1 MLPVIIFRELFPRVT
16 YLLYRTI
23 RILLIIDP
31 FQKRETTMY
40 KKIIGLLC
48 VALMV
53 TVVGCGSSHPP
64 LTVVTGTVTY
74 DGEPLADATVAVMPD
89 GGDGTAKPADG
100 KTDKNGNFTLVTTFP
115 DGGIVDGAVEG
126 DYTLRVVKYEAV
138 EMPTD
143 EGEPPAD
150 GADPASEM
158 MAMMG
163 DDLDVS
169 NPSLIN
175 EVFGLAYSTNTGW
188 KNNFTVGAIE
198 SPTTLKIT
206 LSSDGSGKIE

>member
-1 MLPVIIFRELFPRVT
+1 MC
-16 YLLYRTI
+16 
-23 RILLIIDP
+23 
-31 FQKRETTMY
+31 
-40 KKIIGLLC
+40 KKIIGLFC

-53 TVVGCGSSHPP
+53 TLVGCGASHPP
-64 LTVVTGTVTY
+64 LTIVTGTVTY

-89 GGDGTAKPADG
+89 GGDGTSKPADG
-100 KTDKNGNFTLVTTFP
+100 MTDAQGNFTLVTTFP
-115 DGGIVDGAVEG
+115 DGEIVDGAVEG
-126 DYTLRVVKYEAV
+126 DYTLRIVKYEKV
-138 EMPTD
+138 DMPTD

-150 GADPASEM
+150 GADPAAEM

-175 EVFGLAYSTNTGW
+175 EVFGLAYSTNTSW
-188 KNNFTVGAIE
+188 KNKCSVGAIE

-206 LSSDGSGKIE
+206 LSSDGSGTIE

>member
-1 MLPVIIFRELFPRVT
+1 
-16 YLLYRTI
+16 
-23 RILLIIDP
+23 
-31 FQKRETTMY
+31 MY
-40 KKIIGLLC
+40 KKIIGLFC

-53 TVVGCGSSHPP
+53 TLVGCGASHPP
-64 LTVVTGTVTY
+64 LTIVTGTVTY

-115 DGGIVDGAVEG
+115 DGGIVDGAVQG

-150 GADPASEM
+150 GADPAEEM

-163 DDLDVS
+163 DDMEIAS
-169 NPSLIN
+169 TSLIN
-175 EVFGLAYSTNTGW
+175 ETFGLAYSTDTRWDNTCA
-188 KNNFTVGAIE
+188 VGALE

-206 LSSDGSGKIE
+206 LSSDGSGTIE

>member
-1 MLPVIIFRELFPRVT
+1 
-16 YLLYRTI
+16 
-23 RILLIIDP
+23 
-31 FQKRETTMY
+31 MY

-74 DGEPLADATVAVMPD
+74 NGKPLADATVAIMPD

-100 KTDKNGNFTLVTTFP
+100 KTDADGNFSLGTTFP
-115 DGGIVDGAVEG
+115 DGARIEGAVEG
-126 DYTLRVVKYEAV
+126 AYTLRVVKYKEV
-138 EMPTD
+138 DLPDD

-158 MAMMG
+158 MAMM
-163 DDLDVS
+163 DNDLNMES
-169 NPSLIN
+169 TSLIN
-175 EVFGLAYSTNTGW
+175 EIFGYAYTTDKGW
-188 KNNFTVGAIE
+188 NNKCSVGAIE

-206 LSSDGSGKIE
+206 LNSKTLTSKGTGKIE

>member
-1 MLPVIIFRELFPRVT
+1 
-16 YLLYRTI
+16 
-23 RILLIIDP
+23 
-31 FQKRETTMY
+31 MY
-40 KKIIGLLC
+40 KKIIGLFC

-53 TVVGCGSSHPP
+53 TLVGCGASHPT
-64 LTVVTGTVTY
+64 LTIVTGTVTY

-89 GGDGTAKPADG
+89 GGDGTSKPADG
-100 KTDKNGNFTLVTTFP
+100 VTDASGQFKLTTTFP
-115 DGGIVDGAVEG
+115 DGAIVDGAVEG
-126 DYTLRVVKYEAV
+126 SYTLRVVKYEKV
-138 EMPTD
+138 DMPTD

-150 GADPASEM
+150 GSDPASEM

-175 EVFGLAYSTNTGW
+175 EVFGLAYSTDSRWSN
-188 KNNFTVGAIE
+188 KCSVGAIE
-198 SPTTLKIT
+198 SPTTLNIT